1 MTTTQIDNKPEFLGR
16 MSMLLRTL
24 EAGTSLKIRD
34 SPISS
39 IAEIASEL
47 IAQLSTMLSG
57 HPKWGLLPN
66 KGIKFVESIEVPNDT
81 NSGYFD
87 ALSVPRADGSKENGD
102 PYGRILGEAY
112 YEYAGDPLGNPL
124 QVEISF
130 DDPSRSIPIKDRLE
144 MADLLMDFSFFLSDL
159 QKGKIGWQFMRQ
171 VRQIHK
177 ATLPNSH
184 TNRSPATYIEKAGD
198 GIPISEDERKLRNSD
213 RRRRNKAFY
222 RERRQRARSQKHQ
235 R

>member
-1 MTTTQIDNKPEFLGR
+1 MTSTQIDNKPEFLGR
-16 MSMLLRTL
+16 LSMLLRTL

-47 IAQLSTMLSG
+47 IYQLATMLSG

-66 KGIKFVESIEVPNDT
+66 KGLKFVETIEVPDDNS
-81 NSGYFD
+81 SGYYD
-87 ALSVPRADGSKENGD
+87 PLSSLSYADGEKRNSIGQ
-102 PYGRILGEAY
+102 RHIGEAY
-112 YEYAGDPLGNPL
+112 YKYAGDPLGNPL

-144 MADLLMDFSFFLSDL
+144 MADLLADFSLYLSDL

-171 VRQIHK
+171 VRTYNK
-177 ATLPNSH
+177 STLPNSH
-184 TNRSPATYIEKAGD
+184 TNRPKSTHTREVAR
-198 GIPISEDERKLRNSD
+198 ISAEEDRIKLSKSD
-213 RRRRNKAFY
+213 KRRRNKVAT
-222 RERRQRARSQKHQ
+222 RQRRAAARSRKHQ